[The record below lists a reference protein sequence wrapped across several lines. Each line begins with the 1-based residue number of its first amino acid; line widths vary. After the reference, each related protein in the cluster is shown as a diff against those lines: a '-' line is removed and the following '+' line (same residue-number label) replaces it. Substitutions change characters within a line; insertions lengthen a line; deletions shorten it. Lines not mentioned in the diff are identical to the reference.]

1 MANGTVCGAWYNI
14 GMKSITW
21 NPWHGCH
28 KISAGCAHC
37 YVYRRD
43 ESISKDASVVVRT
56 KDFYLPVRRSR
67 DGSYKIPGGS
77 FLDTCF
83 TSDFFVE
90 EADKW
95 RAEIWEMMK
104 IRSDLGFFF
113 ITKRIE
119 RMEKCLPSDWG
130 DFGYPNV
137 SVACTVENQAMAD
150 KRLPVYL
157 KMPLRSRSIVCS
169 PLLEKI
175 ELEKYLADDVTHLTA
190 AGESGPEARVCD
202 YDWVL
207 DLRRQCLETGTSFYF
222 MQTGALFRKDGK
234 LYRVPRKIQHS
245 QARKAGINYSAPR
258 KRRPDNQL
266 PLFE

>member
-1 MANGTVCGAWYNI
+1 
-14 GMKSITW
+14 MKSITW

-207 DLRRQCLETGTSFYF
+207 DFISCRPERSSEKTANCTASRGRSSIPRPGKPGSITARRGSAARTTSCRFLNK
-222 MQTGALFRKDGK
+222 T
-234 LYRVPRKIQHS
+234 PC
-245 QARKAGINYSAPR
+245 
-258 KRRPDNQL
+258 RPWEDL
-266 PLFE
+266 L